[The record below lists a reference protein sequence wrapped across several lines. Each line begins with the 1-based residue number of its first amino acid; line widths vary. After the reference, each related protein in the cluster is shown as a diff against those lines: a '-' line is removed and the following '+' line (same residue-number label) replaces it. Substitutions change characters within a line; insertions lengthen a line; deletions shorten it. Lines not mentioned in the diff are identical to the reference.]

1 MSMLRHRF
9 ARSFAFSLLQVKPSQ
24 TKHTMW
30 RILWGPKR
38 AQLAASICRWRTN
51 PAELGQSL
59 ETSFLETCLIEKRGK
74 QRQMPLI
81 CTSRA
86 SP

>member
-1 MSMLRHRF
+1 MYTFMFPKRGVLGVSMLRHRF

-51 PAELGQSL
+51 PAALGRALRPRSL
-59 ETSFLETCLIEKRGK
+59 KRV
-74 QRQMPLI
+74 
-81 CTSRA
+81 
-86 SP
+86 